1 MNRATLIVAGL
12 LVFTPFSR
20 ADEESVA
27 PNGTTTFHGRLY
39 APIGEIPFQ
48 IELQRQSPAQAVATL
63 IHGGVREQATRTT
76 LLDHLYVFQFDYYD
90 AEITLMRG
98 YPSPDVD
105 WSAWTFCGTGKP
117 PFGWVGVWTK
127 RRSRDE
133 VASMQLSMGAD
144 NGLAFVEIPGEQRDI
159 DAVRSGQ
166 AQRRLATLQF
176 AKEGAPAILDLRT
189 SGRYAEGTI
198 RTTTGDYRHMSGTLF
213 PRGLTLSTF
222 DAGHAILF
230 KGVINPDG
238 SMSGEYSSGP
248 TYTDTWTG
256 QWDDNAALPDPF
268 SLTTFTGSVEAL
280 DALTFP
286 DTGGNPRRVGDFAGK
301 ARIIE
306 LWGTWCPNC
315 KDAAPVL
322 AELQER
328 YKDKGLSIL
337 GLAFEATGDAER
349 DRRQVALYKQR
360 FNIAYPSLIAGVRGK
375 DSAAKAF
382 PMLDQ
387 IRAYPSFIFIDG
399 AGKVRGV
406 YTGFTGPAAPEEHE
420 RLKRAF
426 DQKVREML
434 GE

>member
-1 MNRATLIVAGL
+1 MNLPALIVSSLLVLSPAAFAQDTASPTTPATRPMVYAGL
-12 LVFTPFSR
+12 L
-20 ADEESVA
+20 E
-27 PNGTTTFHGRLY
+27 G
-39 APIGEIPFQ
+39 PIGGIPFT
-48 IELQRQSPAQAVATL
+48 IELLFTDVTEARGTLVTGDQRVEATQTS
-63 IHGGVREQATRTT
+63 IDDESIT
-76 LLDHLYVFQFDYYD
+76 LSFDYYD
-90 AEITLMRG
+90 AQISVGLSSDNQAAFFENGLVYSDDERSVRYEG
-98 YPSPDVD
+98 E
-105 WSAWTFCGTGKP
+105 WS
-117 PFGWVGVWTK
+117 K
-127 RRSRDE
+127 RRSLNE
-133 VASMQLSMGAD
+133 VTRMPLVMHFSGA
-144 NGLAFVEIPGEQRDI
+144 GEFYPRSAPEVKGWESSVPSRSTI
-159 DAVRSGQ
+159 RFSKESEPAVLEV
-166 AQRRLATLQF
+166 RRNSTQV
-176 AKEGAPAILDLRT
+176 K
-189 SGRYAEGTI
+189 GTI
-198 RTTTGDYRHMSGTLF
+198 LTTTGDYRHMSGTLIDNQ
-213 PRGLTLSTF
+213 LTLSTF

-268 SLTTFTGSVEAL
+268 SLTTFTGTVEAL

-286 DTGGNPRRVGDFAGK
+286 DTEGKPRRVGDFAGK

-328 YKDKGLSIL
+328 YEDKGLSIL

-349 DRRQVALYKQR
+349 DRKQVALYKQR

-426 DQKVREML
+426 DQKVREIL